1 MQDGA
6 GSKGRHHFNIKR
18 ALIPLQIDAGEAGRL
33 DFSAEFRP
41 LHAFITAAQLP
52 GTDYKDRTRLSVAL
66 SLLR

>member
-41 LHAFITAAQLP
+41 LHAFITAAHSQAP
-52 GTDYKDRTRLSVAL
+52 NYKDRTRLLVAL